1 MPWATPVI
9 VAAGAVLLI
18 VLGRRLDRGV
28 AGTGNPV
35 VALQLRYQPAALVV
49 ALASV
54 GLVRLLVPDHAD
66 YLAVG
71 DWSAPATGLGILGVA
86 EGDSWMSVGL
96 TFLVIMTAVTALV
109 VWFQVGRGRV
119 TGSAVLRAVPWA
131 VAFSAFNALTEELL
145 FRLTIAEA
153 LAPVLAAG
161 AVALI
166 SAVLFGIPHW
176 FGNPGRFPGVL
187 LAGFMGWFL
196 TLSVLQTGGLGWAWT
211 IHLVQDIVIF
221 TLLVAGAQAVRDR
234 AAWTSEAAT
243 G

>member
-1 MPWATPVI
+1 MSWVAPVI
-9 VAAGAVLLI
+9 VAAGAMILI
-18 VLGRRLDRGV
+18 LLGRRLDRTV
-28 AGTGNPV
+28 AGSGNPV
-35 VALQLRYQPAALVV
+35 VALHVRYQPVALLV

-71 DWSAPATGLGILGVA
+71 DWSASASGLGILGVA
-86 EGDSWMSVGL
+86 DGDSWMTVGL

-109 VWFQVGRGRV
+109 VWLQVGRGRV
-119 TGSAVLRAVPWA
+119 SGSAVLLAVPWA
-131 VAFSAFNALTEELL
+131 VAFSIVNALTEELL

-153 LAPVLAAG
+153 LGPVLAAG

-176 FGNPGRFPGVL
+176 FGNPGRLPGVL

-196 TLSVLQTGGLGWAWT
+196 TLSVLQTGGLGWAWAM
-211 IHLVQDIVIF
+211 HVVPDIVIF
-221 TLLVAGAQAVRDR
+221 TMLVAAAQTARNRSVSV
-234 AAWTSEAAT
+234 AAGVTR
-243 G
+243 